1 MVKDTLMLSK
11 TYHPEDDWSD
21 DSPSVKKERV
31 KRRKPSKKE
40 LLDALEEHN
49 DGYIN
54 DQADEVDRG
63 E

>member
-11 TYHPEDDWSD
+11 TYQPEDNWSD

-40 LLDALEEHN
+40 LLDALEEHA
-49 DGYIN
+49 DGYIP
-54 DQADEVDRG
+54 DETDWLDRS